1 MPEDRIGV
9 GQGLSNFIL
18 CQEKLGK
25 TKIGWEGGKE
35 RGKKDRDYGVSCPK
49 MLLAFFFFFF
59 LHLSLSQIFYNFE
72 VVEKLMAM

>member
-49 MLLAFFFFFF
+49 MLLAFFFF
-59 LHLSLSQIFYNFE
+59 SIFHYLRYFTTL
-72 VVEKLMAM
+72 KL

>member
-9 GQGLSNFIL
+9 GQGLSNFIM

-25 TKIGWEGGKE
+25 TKIGWDGGREGGKE

-49 MLLAFFFFFF
+49 MVLAFVLFFFF
-59 LHLSLSQIFYNFE
+59 SIFHYLRYFTTL
-72 VVEKLMAM
+72 KL